1 VARVDYEAAWDELQ
15 ERILERDGWGT
26 RTLVTEMAH
35 LRVKH
40 KIPPEV
46 QPPEAAVD
54 PSVSAPAT
62 ASPKIQEDRDDHAGS
77 GRPLAAVRH

>member
-1 VARVDYEAAWDELQ
+1 VTRVDYEAAWDELQ

-46 QPPEAAVD
+46 EPPEAAVD
-54 PSVSAPAT
+54 PSVPALVPASA
-62 ASPKIQEDRDDHAGS
+62 KIQEDRDDHAS
-77 GRPLAAVRH
+77 RGRQLAEVRH